1 VFSGTWAKGCFKQGE
16 RRAALDVALSSCP

>member
-1 VFSGTWAKGCFKQGE
+1 VKGCFKQGD